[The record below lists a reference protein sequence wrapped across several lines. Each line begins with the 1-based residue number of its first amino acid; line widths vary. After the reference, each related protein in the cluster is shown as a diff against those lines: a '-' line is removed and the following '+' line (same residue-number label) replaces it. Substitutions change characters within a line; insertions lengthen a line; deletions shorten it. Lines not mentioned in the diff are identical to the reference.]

1 MEAVAVALAVSC
13 LLMRFFSSS
22 LLSLFR
28 GLSSKEDLPV
38 SGEAARAAEA
48 RREERRTK

>member
-1 MEAVAVALAVSC
+1 MEAAAVALAVSC
-13 LLMRFFSSS
+13 LLMRFFNSSS
-22 LLSLFR
+22 LRLFR
-28 GLSSKEDLPV
+28 GASKEDLPE